1 MQNRIGALGLLLVG
15 TSALSIAT
23 AASAQTEVSQSTH
36 FYNIP
41 AQPLGAALNAYAEAT
56 GIDLVVSPD
65 VVSGKRSHALK
76 GNYSA
81 DAALDQL
88 LRGTSLSYR
97 MSSAGSLIVEMPGKP
112 VQVSASAPLNSNFE
126 LAQNDAQPQATAAQP
141 ADQQPDSSAI
151 VVTGVRASMQ
161 RARDIK

>member
-1 MQNRIGALGLLLVG
+1 MQKRIGALGLLLVG
-15 TSALSIAT
+15 TSTLSIAT
-23 AASAQTEVSQSTH
+23 AASAQAEVSQGTH

-81 DAALDQL
+81 DAALD
-88 LRGTSLSYR
+88 
-97 MSSAGSLIVEMPGKP
+97 
-112 VQVSASAPLNSNFE
+112 
-126 LAQNDAQPQATAAQP
+126 
-141 ADQQPDSSAI
+141 
-151 VVTGVRASMQ
+151 
-161 RARDIK
+161 

>member
-15 TSALSIAT
+15 TSALSIAHAT
-23 AASAQTEVSQSTH
+23 AASAQTEASKSTH
-36 FYNIP
+36 YYNIP

-97 MSSAGSLIVEMPGKP
+97 MSSAGSLIVEMPGRP
-112 VQVSASAPLNSNFE
+112 VQVSASAPLNS
-126 LAQNDAQPQATAAQP
+126 TY
-141 ADQQPDSSAI
+141 
-151 VVTGVRASMQ
+151 
-161 RARDIK
+161 